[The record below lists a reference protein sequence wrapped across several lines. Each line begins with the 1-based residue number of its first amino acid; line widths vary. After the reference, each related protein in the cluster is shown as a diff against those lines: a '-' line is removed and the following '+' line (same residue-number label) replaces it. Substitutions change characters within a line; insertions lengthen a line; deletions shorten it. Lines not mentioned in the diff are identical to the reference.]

1 MILSVADVRTSAGRR
16 TITSEVVKMLQS
28 FGIRLAVT
36 SSAILDRVSQVEM
49 NIISNV
55 VLLFRY
61 RRLEP

>member
-1 MILSVADVRTSAGRR
+1 MILSVADVRRSAGRR
-16 TITSEVVKMLQS
+16 TNTSEVVKMLQS